1 VIDQFA
7 VPAPPTGPLF
17 GVIFKVIQ
25 FVYQLLIVIELVIQT
40 FVNNRE
46 KLGDPFYPF
55 TLGTKYQIPRKV
67 PY

>member
-1 VIDQFA
+1 MGTVYGDCACILWVIDQFA

-46 KLGDPFYPF
+46 KLGDPFSPS
-55 TLGTKYQIPRKV
+55 R
-67 PY
+67 